1 MCFLEGKNMEEISNF
16 IKTIME
22 KDLEEGRV
30 KQIVTRFPPEPNA
43 YLHIGHARAI
53 VNDFELAK
61 AFGGYTNLRFDDT
74 NPVNEGAEYV
84 QAIIDDIRW
93 LGYEPK
99 NIFFGSDYFEE
110 QYNRAI
116 LLIKKGLAYVDDLN
130 AEQITEYRG
139 TLTEPGK
146 NSPCRDR
153 TIEENLKLFQEM
165 RDGKYADG
173 EKTLRAKIDMAHPNI
188 NMRDPVIYRI
198 LHVPHHRQGNKWCIY
213 PMYDFAHP
221 LQDAIEGV
229 THSMCSLEFDN
240 HRILYDWFVEKCE
253 MPNVPHQYEF
263 GRLNITN
270 TVMSKRYL
278 RQLVDQGYVDGYD
291 DPRMPTLVAL
301 KRKGFTPDAIK
312 NFIVYTGLSRINSV
326 TNAEELDNFLRE
338 EQKMKATRPMAV
350 LRPLKVVIDNY
361 PEGQIEYLDAS
372 NNMENPDLGTRKIA
386 FGKYLY
392 IEQDDFIEE
401 KPNRKWKRL
410 SIGDEVRLMHAYFIK
425 ANSVVKDDNGNI
437 IEIHCTYDPVTKS
450 GSGFEGRKPNGTI
463 HYVEATTALKATF
476 NHYEPLVFDETEET
490 KGTSFIERINP
501 NSCIKLEGFV
511 EASLAVTQPLDRFQF
526 IRNGY
531 YCTDKLSSKNHL
543 IFNRTCPLKSSFTN

>member
-1 MCFLEGKNMEEISNF
+1 MEEISNF

-30 KQIVTRFPPEPNA
+30 KSIVTRFPPEPNA

-53 VNDFELAK
+53 INDFELAK

-84 QAIIDDIRW
+84 QAIIDDIKW

-153 TIEENLKLFQEM
+153 SIEENLKLFQEM

-173 EKTLRAKIDMAHPNI
+173 EKTLRAKIDMSHPNL
-188 NMRDPVIYRI
+188 NMRDPVMYRI

-301 KRKGFTPDAIK
+301 KRKGFTPEAIR
-312 NFIVYTGLSRINSV
+312 NFILYTGLSRINSV

-350 LRPLKVVIDNY
+350 LNPLKVVIDNY
-361 PEGQIEYLDAS
+361 PEGQVEYLDAS
-372 NNMENPDLGTRKIA
+372 NNMENPELGNRKIA

-392 IEQDDFIEE
+392 IEQEDFIEE

-410 SIGDEVRLMHAYFIK
+410 SLGDEVRLMHAYFIK
-425 ANSVVKDDNGNI
+425 ANSVVKDNDGKI
-437 IEIHCTYDPVTKS
+437 VEIHCTYDPETKS

-476 NHYEPLVFDETEET
+476 NHFEPLVFDETEET
-490 KGTSFIERINP
+490 KGTTFIERINP
-501 NSCIKLEGFV
+501 NSLVVLHGYV
-511 EASLAVTQPLDRFQF
+511 EASLKDTKPLDRFQF

-531 YCTDKLSSKNHL
+531 YCTDKESTKDNL
-543 IFNRTCPLKSSFTN
+543 IFNRTCPLKSSFN

>member
-1 MCFLEGKNMEEISNF
+1 MEEISNF

-53 VNDFELAK
+53 INDFELAK

-84 QAIIDDIRW
+84 QAIINDIKW

-130 AEQITEYRG
+130 ADQITEYRG

-146 NSPCRDR
+146 DSPYRNR
-153 TIEENLKLFQEM
+153 SVEENLKLFQEM
-165 RDGKYADG
+165 RDGKYGNG

-301 KRKGFTPDAIK
+301 KRKGFTPEAIR
-312 NFIVYTGLSRINSV
+312 NFILYTGLSRINSV

-350 LRPLKVVIDNY
+350 LNPLKVVIDNY
-361 PEGQIEYLDAS
+361 PEGQIEYLEAS
-372 NNMENPDLGTRKIA
+372 NNMENPELGTREIA

-392 IEQDDFIEE
+392 IEQEDFVEE

-425 ANSVVKDDNGNI
+425 CNSVVKDNDGKI
-437 IEIHCTYDPVTKS
+437 IEIHCTYDVETKS

-476 NHYEPLVFDETEET
+476 ILFEPLIFDETPET
-490 KGTSFIERINP
+490 EGKSFLERMNP
-501 NSCIKLEGFV
+501 NSLVVLHGYV
-511 EASLAVTQPLDRFQF
+511 EASLKDTKPLDRFQF

-531 YCTDKLSSKNHL
+531 YCTDKESTKDNL
-543 IFNRTCPLKSSFTN
+543 IFNRTCPLKSSFN